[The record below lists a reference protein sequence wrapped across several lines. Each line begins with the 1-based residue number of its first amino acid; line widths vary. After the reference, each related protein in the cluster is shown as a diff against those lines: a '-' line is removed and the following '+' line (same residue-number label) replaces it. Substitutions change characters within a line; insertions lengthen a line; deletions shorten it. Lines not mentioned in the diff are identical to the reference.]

1 MERLLSVLRLSIVSP
16 YGFFFIWISIIS
28 DEIFKFSEELWLSLS
43 LKFSS
48 YLSVVNWSNLGPKN
62 SCKAHYDLTLY
73 KSEIFLTEWFL
84 VVLGGL
90 EGAIGNP
97 EDVYMVI
104 IA

>member
-1 MERLLSVLRLSIVSP
+1 MPE
-16 YGFFFIWISIIS
+16 
-28 DEIFKFSEELWLSLS
+28 EIFKFSEELWLSLS

-62 SCKAHYDLTLY
+62 SYKALCDFTLY
-73 KSEIFLTEWFL
+73 ISEIFLTELFL
-84 VVLGGL
+84 VVLGGF

-97 EDVYMVI
+97 DDVYIVI